1 MSFTSENPQQRRDRW
16 IQDDLTVH
24 WVSDEEITDVILTDG
39 SKSKATDSS
48 EENGFFL
55 EDEKSV

>member
-48 EENGFFL
+48 EENDFFFGG
-55 EDEKSV
+55 